1 VNQQQNPSNSNGDDV
16 ESTRNFAED
25 IVASES
31 DQLSEEDQAAV
42 AALPAGNALLVVR
55 RGPNKGARFLLDADL
70 ITVGRHP
77 NSDVFLDDVT
87 VSRRHAEIS
96 RTSGEFSVKDLDS
109 LNGTYYQGARVESA
123 VLTNGSELQIGKYHF
138 TFYSSARNA

>member
-1 VNQQQNPSNSNGDDV
+1 MNQQQNPSNSNGDDV

-109 LNGTYYQGARVESA
+109 LNGTYFQGARVESA
-123 VLTNGSELQIGKYHF
+123 LLTNGSELQIGKYHF

>member
-1 VNQQQNPSNSNGDDV
+1 VDQQQNPSNSNGDDV

-87 VSRRHAEIS
+87 VSRRHAEIR

-123 VLTNGSELQIGKYHF
+123 LLTNGSELQIGKYHF

>member
-1 VNQQQNPSNSNGDDV
+1 MNQQQNPSNSNGDDV

-96 RTSGEFSVKDLDS
+96 RSTGEFSVKDLDS

-123 VLTNGSELQIGKYHF
+123 LLTNGSELQIGKYHF

>member
-1 VNQQQNPSNSNGDDV
+1 MNQQQNPSNSNGDDV

-109 LNGTYYQGARVESA
+109 LNGTYYQGARVESTL
-123 VLTNGSELQIGKYHF
+123 LTNGSELQIGKYHF

>member
-1 VNQQQNPSNSNGDDV
+1 MNQQQNPSNSNGDDV

-42 AALPAGNALLVVR
+42 AELPAGNALLVVR

-123 VLTNGSELQIGKYHF
+123 LLTHGSELQIGKYHF

>member
-1 VNQQQNPSNSNGDDV
+1 MNEQQNPTSSGGEDV

-25 IVASES
+25 ILSIDT

-42 AALPAGNALLVVR
+42 AALPAGNALLIVR

-70 ITVGRHP
+70 VTVGRHP

-87 VSRRHAEIS
+87 VSRRHAEIIRS
-96 RTSGEFSVKDLDS
+96 AGEFSVKDLDS
-109 LNGTYYQGARVESA
+109 LNGTYYQGARVESIIL
-123 VLTNGSELQIGKYHF
+123 VNGSELQIGKYHF
-138 TFYSSARNA
+138 TFYTSAKVK

>member
-1 VNQQQNPSNSNGDDV
+1 MNQQQNPSNSNGDDV

-123 VLTNGSELQIGKYHF
+123 LLTNGSELQIGKYHF

>member
-1 VNQQQNPSNSNGDDV
+1 VDQQQNPSNSNGDDV

-123 VLTNGSELQIGKYHF
+123 LLTNGSELQIGKYHF

>member
-1 VNQQQNPSNSNGDDV
+1 MNEQQNPTSSGGEDV

-25 IVASES
+25 ILLSDT

-42 AALPAGNALLVVR
+42 AALPAGNALLIVR

-70 ITVGRHP
+70 VTVGRHP

-87 VSRRHAEIS
+87 VSRRHAEIIRS
-96 RTSGEFSVKDLDS
+96 AGEFSVKDLDS
-109 LNGTYYQGARVESA
+109 LNGTYYQGARVESTIL
-123 VLTNGSELQIGKYHF
+123 VNGSELQIGKYHF
-138 TFYSSARNA
+138 TFYTSAKVK

>member
-123 VLTNGSELQIGKYHF
+123 VLTNGSELQIGK
-138 TFYSSARNA
+138 

>member
-1 VNQQQNPSNSNGDDV
+1 MNQTPNSANNHGDDAD
-16 ESTRNFAED
+16 STRTYAED
-25 IVASES
+25 LVASDT

-42 AALPAGNALLVVR
+42 AALPAGNALLIVR

-77 NSDVFLDDVT
+77 NADIFLDDVT

-96 RTSGEFSVKDLDS
+96 RSAGKFSVKDLDS
-109 LNGTYYQGARVESA
+109 LNGTYFEGSTVENA
-123 VLTNGSELQIGKYHF
+123 VLDNGSELQIGKYHF
-138 TFYSSARNA
+138 TFYSSAKDN

>member
-1 VNQQQNPSNSNGDDV
+1 MDQQQNPSNSNGDDV

-87 VSRRHAEIS
+87 VSRRHAEIR

-123 VLTNGSELQIGKYHF
+123 LLTNGSELQIGKYHF

>member
-1 VNQQQNPSNSNGDDV
+1 MNQQQNPSNSNGDDV

-55 RGPNKGARFLLDADL
+55 RGPNKGARFLLDADV
-70 ITVGRHP
+70 ITGGRHP
-77 NSDVFLDDVT
+77 SSDVFLDDVT
-87 VSRRHAEIS
+87 VSRRHAEIG
-96 RTSGEFSVKDLDS
+96 RTSGEFSVK
-109 LNGTYYQGARVESA
+109 VC
-123 VLTNGSELQIGKYHF
+123 
-138 TFYSSARNA
+138 